1 MSEPNLFKSP
11 AKFSFPSLTYRV
23 WRVWRR
29 NLDVFMKT
37 ITVNFLPSLLEPILY
52 LLAFGLG
59 LGGFIP
65 MIQGQPYVNF
75 IAPALIAISI
85 MNGSFFECTFGSFVR
100 MYFQKTFDAIVATPI
115 SVEEVVAGELL
126 WGATRATINAT
137 IVLAVI
143 GVSSFYTD
151 VPLIRSPLF
160 LLVPIIAFFGG
171 LMFSSIAMCFTAAAP
186 NIDFFNF
193 PSFLFLTPMFFLS
206 GTFFPLT
213 SLPTAVQAGA
223 MAVLP
228 LTHIVNISRQ
238 VIANNVEPILGL
250 GQAWLVL
257 LSLVWVVLVTVFFF
271 VVSINLMKKR
281 LTS

>member
-1 MSEPNLFKSP
+1 MSEPNLLKSP
-11 AKFSFPSLTYRV
+11 ARFSIPRLTYRV

-29 NLDVFMKT
+29 NLDVFRKT
-37 ITVNFLPSLLEPILY
+37 IMVNFLPSLLEPILY

-65 MIQGQPYVNF
+65 NIQGQPYINF
-75 IAPALIAISI
+75 IAPALIAIAI

-100 MYFQKTFDAIVATPI
+100 MYFQKTFDAIVATPV

-137 IVLAVI
+137 IVLTVI
-143 GVSSFYTD
+143 AASSLFTTI
-151 VPLIRSPLF
+151 PLIQSPLF
-160 LLVPIIAFFGG
+160 LLVPVLAFFGG
-171 LMFSSIAMCFTAAAP
+171 LMFSGIAMCFTAAAP
-186 NIDFFNF
+186 NIDFFNY

-213 SLPTAVQAGA
+213 SLPSAAQVGA
-223 MAVLP
+223 LAVLP

-238 VIANNVEPILGL
+238 IISNTVEPILGL
-250 GQAWLVL
+250 SQTWLVL
-257 LSLVWVVLVTVFFF
+257 LSLAWVILVTMFFF
-271 VVSINLMKKR
+271 VVSVNLMKKR